1 MFLTWLKTALLC
13 LALVAGGLGVGHA
26 PALAGQPPGAAH
38 RAVLASHA
46 ADDAFD
52 IVASPAHAGHHHRS
66 DGPGHGCPTAGQCC
80 DAFCHA
86 VLAAEEPSADAL
98 RVSFA
103 AYERRDDAAEP
114 SLAVR
119 GPERPP
125 RSDRA

>member
-26 PALAGQPPGAAH
+26 SALAGQPPSASQHVALISHVADGA
-38 RAVLASHA
+38 S
-46 ADDAFD
+46 D
-52 IVASPAHAGHHHRS
+52 IAASPAHAGHHHRS
-66 DGPGHGCPTAGQCC
+66 GEPSHGCPTAGECC

-86 VLAAEEPSADAL
+86 ILAAEEPSPDAL
-98 RVSFA
+98 GVSFA
-103 AYERRDDAAEP
+103 VYEWRDDAAEP